1 MAAWLI
7 SDREV
12 TKDGVTVAK
21 SIDLKSMPEME
32 RAYHMCNIYI
42 QLYIYNYIYTHLIIF
57 KFTCIFHQKIKA

>member
-42 QLYIYNYIYTHLIIF
+42 YNYIYII
-57 KFTCIFHQKIKA
+57 IYIHI

>member
-42 QLYIYNYIYTHLIIF
+42 YTIIYI
-57 KFTCIFHQKIKA
+57 